1 MAYSTD
7 DIILWGKISQPFA
20 LRGELKKKAT
30 DGEAVDIDLHT
41 KLYIER
47 KTVEWYNSQTTI
59 DADILYQISNFLF
72 SLEGI
77 YGLQAQFVDGGSG
90 GIVAP
95 TTTASTTLPEAIDW
109 TVSAS
114 AASATAPLSDGESS
128 VTLNGTNGMPNLRG
142 YNVEFTRNNATQNT
156 TDPGDGSTYYSWNRT
171 TGVFALLNGAAY
183 TGERLRILPTR

>member
-7 DIILWGKISQPFA
+7 DIILWAKISAPLA
-20 LRGELKKKAT
+20 LVGEDKRKHT
-30 DGEAVDIDLHT
+30 DGEAVDVDLHT

-59 DADILYQISNFLF
+59 DADILYQISNWLF

-77 YGLQAQFVDGGSG
+77 YGLEAQFVDGGSG

-95 TTTASTTLPEAIDW
+95 TTTASTTLPDPIDW
-109 TVSAS
+109 TVSAT
-114 AASATAPLSDGESS
+114 ASSTAPLADGEAS

-183 TGERLRILPTR
+183 TGEKLRILPTR